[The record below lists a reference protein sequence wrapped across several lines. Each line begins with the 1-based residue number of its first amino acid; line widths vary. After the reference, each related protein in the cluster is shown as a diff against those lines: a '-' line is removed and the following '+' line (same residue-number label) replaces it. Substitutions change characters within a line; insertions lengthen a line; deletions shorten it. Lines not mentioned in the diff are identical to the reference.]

1 PGSHPRQL
9 RRLSRPRALP
19 ARAALLV
26 VANAV
31 YGREPTTA
39 LGRQRTFADRRA
51 SLEQSSVRR
60 VRCRRRRVR
69 RRSHGCGIVGAVGC
83 AVGGGGGGGGVG
95 GGRVG
100 ARGGRGG
107 VRRIRIVLGGLAR
120 RNAYGGDGRAGD
132 HDIAKRFRGHGP
144 GPLG

>member
-60 VRCRRRRVR
+60 VRCRRGRGRVR
-69 RRSHGCGIVGAVGC
+69 RGSSGGGMGGALGCG
-83 AVGGGGGGGGVG
+83 VGGGGGGGGVG

-107 VRRIRIVLGGLAR
+107 VR
-120 RNAYGGDGRAGD
+120 
-132 HDIAKRFRGHGP
+132 
-144 GPLG
+144 